1 MNVFFVCSNEPDKFQ
16 VLLKKMK
23 LHTSKHGQ
31 IFVLFYNPYCTDFF

>member
-1 MNVFFVCSNEPDKFQ
+1 MNVFLVCSNEPDKFQ

-31 IFVLFYNPYCTDFF
+31 IFVLFYNLYCTDFF